1 MSQALIQHVAKS
13 SVARQVP
20 QLKAGYVVRVH
31 QRIQEGGKERIQ
43 IFEGLVIGMKGA
55 NPENK
60 MFTVRKIVDSVGVEK
75 TFPLFSP
82 VIAKIEVLR
91 AGRVRRAK
99 LYFMRDLAGK
109 GARLKDGL
117 LGDVATVGDAPVV
130 VEEPVVEE
138 EEVTEEV
145 VAEETPEAPAEEV
158 AVAEAPVADAEA
170 EEQQ

>member
-31 QRIQEGGKERIQ
+31 QRIQEGEKERIQ

-60 MFTVRKIVDSVGVEK
+60 MFTVRKIVDGVGVEK

-117 LGDVATVGDAPVV
+117 LGDLATMGEAPVA
-130 VEEPVVEE
+130 EEPVVEE
-138 EEVTEEV
+138 EVVEEV
-145 VAEETPEAPAEEV
+145 VAEETPETPAEEV
-158 AVAEAPVADAEA
+158 VAEAPVADVEA
-170 EEQQ
+170 GEQQ